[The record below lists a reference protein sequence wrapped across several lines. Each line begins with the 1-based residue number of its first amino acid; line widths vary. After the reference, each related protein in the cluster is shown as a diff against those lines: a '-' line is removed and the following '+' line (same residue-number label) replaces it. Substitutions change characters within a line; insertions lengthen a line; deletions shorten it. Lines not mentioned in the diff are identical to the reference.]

1 MKSKVKT
8 ISLFVLSLLYPYL
21 LIDLVLDEA
30 APWNPIFNRGS
41 FMQNNWVSFLI
52 LVLLFSGILYLGK
65 YVFNEKKDE
74 SNLILK
80 VIYKNVIGFSI
91 LIFLWIF
98 SIFMILLLANS
109 AILYIFFLYIL
120 FFPILFSGL
129 YYLLVIKKDQTKF
142 SSNFYIMMLFLGV
155 VLPVILYG
163 LLAAA
168 VI

>member
-8 ISLFVLSLLYPYL
+8 ISLFVLSLIYPYL
-21 LIDLVLDEA
+21 FIDLVLDEA
-30 APWNPIFNRGS
+30 APWNPFFNRGS

-52 LVLLFSGILYLGK
+52 LVLLFSGILYLGQN
-65 YVFNEKKDE
+65 VFYEKKDE
-74 SNLILK
+74 PNIILR
-80 VIYKNVIGFSI
+80 VVYKNVIGLSI
-91 LIFLWIF
+91 LIFLWVF

-109 AILYIFFLYIL
+109 DILYIFFLYFL

>member
-41 FMQNNWVSFLI
+41 FLQNNWVSFLI
-52 LVLLFSGILYLGK
+52 LVLLFFGILYLGQI
-65 YVFNEKKDE
+65 VFYEKKDE
-74 SNLILK
+74 PNVILK
-80 VIYKNVIGFSI
+80 VVYKNVIGLSI
-91 LIFLWIF
+91 LIFLWVF
-98 SIFMILLLANS
+98 SICMILLLANS
-109 AILYIFFLYIL
+109 DILYIFFLYIL

>member
-1 MKSKVKT
+1 MKSKIKT
-8 ISLFVLSLLYPYL
+8 TSLFVLSLLYPYL

-52 LVLLFSGILYLGK
+52 LVLLFTGILYLGK

-74 SNLILK
+74 SNLILS
-80 VIYKNVIGFSI
+80 VIYKNVIGLSI
-91 LIFLWIF
+91 LIFLWVF
-98 SIFMILLLANS
+98 SVFMILLLANS
-109 AILYIFFLYIL
+109 DILYIFFLYIL

-129 YYLLVIKKDQTKF
+129 YFLLVIKKDQTKF
-142 SSNFYIMMLFLGV
+142 SGNFYIVMLFFGV